1 MPYISLSTGLRA
13 NIAAGYG
20 IGPMLNGG
28 VIHVYQGTPVV
39 NADSA
44 ANPDDLL
51 GTITTDGK
59 VFIPDYDPNDA
70 GLQVQFVP
78 PASLTNV
85 GTWIL
90 RAVRAGT
97 ATWFRW
103 RWFYTDPLTD
113 STYYPRLDGDIST
126 TFGLLTLPTQVLT
139 LGYTYPI
146 DSFVLRVQETL

>member
-20 IGPMLNGG
+20 ISPMLNGG
-28 VIHVYQGTPVV
+28 VIHVYQGTPVA

-59 VFIPDYDPNDA
+59 VFIPNYDPNDA
-70 GLQVQFVP
+70 GLQVQFMP
-78 PASLTNV
+78 PASLINV

-90 RAVRAGT
+90 RVVRAGT

-103 RWFYTDPLTD
+103 RWSYEDPLTA
-113 STYYPRLDGDIST
+113 STYYPRLDGSIGTD
-126 TFGLLTLPTQVLT
+126 FDLLVLPTQTLE

-146 DSFVLRVQETL
+146 DSFLLTLQDTV